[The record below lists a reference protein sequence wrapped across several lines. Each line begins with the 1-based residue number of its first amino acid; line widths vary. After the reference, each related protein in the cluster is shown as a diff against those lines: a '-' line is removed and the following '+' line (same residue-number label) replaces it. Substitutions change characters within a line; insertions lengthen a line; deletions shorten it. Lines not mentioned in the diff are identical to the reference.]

1 MGFEFY
7 NPADHYW
14 IVAGD
19 DSQAYSS
26 ARAAFVPADDAG
38 YVAWLEF
45 GVPTR
50 IASFAE
56 LEGVLRAANVPP
68 YRMIDGAEFLARLTE
83 DEYGAIVSASM
94 PGGSPQWRA
103 IAKWLDIFRL
113 RGEIDVTGATAQAAK
128 AGLVAAGPLTSER
141 AAVIFAGA

>member
-19 DSQAYSS
+19 DSQVYSS
-26 ARAAFVPADDAG
+26 ARAGFVPVDDAE
-38 YVAWLEF
+38 YAAWS
-45 GVPTR
+45 GSGTATR
-50 IASFAE
+50 IVSMAE
-56 LEGVLRAANVPP
+56 LEDVLRAAKVPP
-68 YRMIDGAEFLARLTE
+68 YRMIDGADFLARLTD

-94 PGGSPQWRA
+94 PGSGPQWRA

-113 RGEIDVTGATAQAAK
+113 LGEIDVTGATAQAAK
-128 AGLVAAGPLTSER
+128 AGLVAAGLLTADR
-141 AAVIFAGA
+141 AGVIFAAV